1 MDNTIVESAKPVT
14 PEMRVDGKIAVV
26 TGASRGLGRACAFAL
41 AGIGA
46 EVLLVGRVEET
57 LEIVAAEIAGIGGT
71 AEPLVCD
78 VTDISQIEEKIGGIE
93 HIDILINNAGTN
105 APEPFIDVSEENYD
119 LIMGV
124 NVKSA
129 VFVAQTVVRKM
140 ISQESGGTIVNMSSQ
155 MGHVGLPGRT
165 IYCTSKHAIEGLTKA
180 MGVELAPKNI
190 RVNAISPTFILTKMT
205 SSSFEVEDF
214 KKDALSRIPMGKL
227 GAIEDIMGAVVFLA
241 SPASALVTGT
251 SISVDGGWT
260 AW

>member
-1 MDNTIVESAKPVT
+1 M
-14 PEMRVDGKIAVV
+14 
-26 TGASRGLGRACAFAL
+26 
-41 AGIGA
+41 
-46 EVLLVGRVEET
+46 
-57 LEIVAAEIAGIGGT
+57 
-71 AEPLVCD
+71 
-78 VTDISQIEEKIGGIE
+78 
-93 HIDILINNAGTN
+93 INNAGTN
-105 APEPFIDVSEENYD
+105 APEPFMDVSEENYD
-119 LIMGV
+119 VIMGL

-190 RVNAISPTFILTKMT
+190 RVNAISPTFILTRMT
-205 SSSFEVEDF
+205 ASSFEVEDF

>member
-119 LIMGV
+119 IIMGL

-190 RVNAISPTFILTKMT
+190 RAFGLSPATMNPSRKNEKEFLET
-205 SSSFEVEDF
+205 SSFEELKF
-214 KKDALSRIPMGKL
+214 FMRTQYNSYAKYKR
-227 GAIEDIMGAVVFLA
+227 
-241 SPASALVTGT
+241 
-251 SISVDGGWT
+251 
-260 AW
+260 

>member
-1 MDNTIVESAKPVT
+1 FCEPWKIPCCFLFWCHSINFNSNTLNYTLLYEKLFKIAFLANHPGYAFWGPNQKKGKHMDNTIVESANPVT
-14 PEMRVDGKIAVV
+14 PAMRVDGKIAVV

-41 AGIGA
+41 AGAGA
-46 EVLLVGRVEET
+46 EVLLVGRVEKT
-57 LEIVAAEIAGIGGT
+57 LEIVAAEISASGG
-71 AEPLVCD
+71 AAQSLVCD
-78 VTDISQIEEKIGGIE
+78 VTDISQIKEKIGGIE

-119 LIMGV
+119 IIMGL

-180 MGVELAPKNI
+180 
-190 RVNAISPTFILTKMT
+190 
-205 SSSFEVEDF
+205 
-214 KKDALSRIPMGKL
+214 
-227 GAIEDIMGAVVFLA
+227 
-241 SPASALVTGT
+241 
-251 SISVDGGWT
+251 
-260 AW
+260 